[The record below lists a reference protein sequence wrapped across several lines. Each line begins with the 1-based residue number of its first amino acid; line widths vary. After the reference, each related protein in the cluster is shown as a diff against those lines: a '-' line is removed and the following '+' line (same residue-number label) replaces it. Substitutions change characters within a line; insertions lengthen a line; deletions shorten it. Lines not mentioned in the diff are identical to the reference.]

1 MIAFPI
7 AFGATGS
14 SLSQAMK
21 KRAAIVI
28 GLLASALSGGA
39 QAQWRGRPPPP
50 PPGYGGGWYGMAG
63 CGLGSVIF
71 GPLNTPGAQV
81 MAASTNATGVQTF
94 AITSGTSNCIS
105 GGVVAMDRR
114 QEVFAEVNFRDLK
127 RDMAAGGGE
136 YLSAFEDLL
145 GCDGAVHP
153 DVARL
158 MQAEYETL
166 LPSESTTPDQ
176 LVGAVHA
183 RISADPDLGP
193 RCRNAG

>member
-1 MIAFPI
+1 A
-7 AFGATGS
+7 
-14 SLSQAMK
+14 
-21 KRAAIVI
+21 
-28 GLLASALSGGA
+28 GA

-145 GCDGAVHP
+145 GCDAAVHP
-153 DVARL
+153 DVARV

-183 RISADPDLGP
+183 RISAGPDLGP
-193 RCRNAG
+193 RCRSAG

>member
-1 MIAFPI
+1 
-7 AFGATGS
+7 
-14 SLSQAMK
+14 MK
-21 KRAAIVI
+21 TYAAVVV
-28 GLLASALSGGA
+28 GVLVLALSAGA

-50 PPGYGGGWYGMAG
+50 PPGYGVGWYGMAG
-63 CGLGSVIF
+63 CGLGSMVF
-71 GPLNTPGAQV
+71 GPINTPGAQV

-94 AITSGTSNCIS
+94 AISSGTSNCVS

-145 GCDGAVHP
+145 GCDAAVQP
-153 DVARL
+153 NVARV

-166 LPSESTTPDQ
+166 LPSESTTADE
-176 LVGAVHA
+176 LVGAVHV
-183 RISADPDLGP
+183 RISADPDLAV
-193 RCRNAG
+193 RCRNAGPAS